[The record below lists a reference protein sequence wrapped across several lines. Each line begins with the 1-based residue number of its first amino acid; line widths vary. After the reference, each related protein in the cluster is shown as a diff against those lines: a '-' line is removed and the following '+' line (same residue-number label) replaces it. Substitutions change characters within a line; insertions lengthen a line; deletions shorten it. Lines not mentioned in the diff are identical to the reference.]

1 LTDNV
6 KSMKYLNT
14 GVLAFYLFSGDIAT
28 IDHDFLKDKQIL
40 SAEKNINNL
49 QIEEFDDKDLDGL

>member
-1 LTDNV
+1 
-6 KSMKYLNT
+6 MKYLNT